1 MQTNTNTRLSA
12 IKCFLFF
19 LFFSLF
25 LATPAPAGVFGTEKG
40 DPAEKF
46 GNLEPIDTRGAM
58 SVYATKAIAKNPFF
72 DALFLI
78 FIRNRLAGVLA
89 LSESVRDP
97 ACALTRK
104 RYKAMK
110 EYLIR
115 KYGPPNKEEEEI
127 SVGEK
132 ENHFHAYL
140 ESNFSMESDWMGIF
154 PNDVYAIHLKISAEE
169 NDKSYMTAL
178 YIYNVDVASLEEFS
192 KWDSYRKWN
201 PYR

>member
-1 MQTNTNTRLSA
+1 MRTDTNTRLSA
-12 IKCFLFF
+12 IKCFLCF
-19 LFFSLF
+19 LLLSLF
-25 LATPAPAGVFGTEKG
+25 LAAPALAGVFGTEKG

-46 GNLEPIDTRGAM
+46 STLEPVDIRGDM

-72 DALFLI
+72 DVLFLI
-78 FIRNRLAGVLA
+78 FIRNRLTAVFA

-115 KYGPPNKEEEEI
+115 KYDPPGKEEEEI

-140 ESNFSMESDWMGIF
+140 ESNFSMESDWTGVH

-192 KWDSYRKWN
+192 KWN